1 MANEK
6 KLIGPYTTIWWFDTA
21 ALTTPMAPK
30 VADFTAALAATPPTA
45 LNLSC
50 TIVTGYTL
58 NPTDSDTQN
67 SRLLCDEGNAETRG
81 NANYEATLQFAR
93 EADPD
98 TNTTS
103 IFIAPF
109 EKFKHKGVEGYLVRR
124 VGKKS
129 TDAIAVGDRLD
140 VFKVMSDNPRDIE
153 EDGGGPIYMEV
164 PFLAQGQMAIQVAA
178 VA

>member
-1 MANEK
+1 MAGEK
-6 KLIGPYTTIWWFDTA
+6 KLIGPHTTIWWVDDGVLTNPLAPSVA
-21 ALTTPMAPK
+21 ALN
-30 VADFTAALAATPPTA
+30 AAITGGDA

-58 NPTDSDTQN
+58 NPTDSDTQS
-67 SRLLCDEGNAETRG
+67 SRLLCDEGNSETRG
-81 NANYEATLQFAR
+81 FANYEGSLQFAR
-93 EADPD
+93 EATPL
-98 TNTTS
+98 TNTDS

-109 EKFKHKGVEGYLVRR
+109 EKFKHKGETGFLIRR

-129 TDAIAVGDRLD
+129 TEDLAAGDRVD
-140 VFKVMSDNPRDIE
+140 VFKFINDNPRDIE

-164 PFLAQGQMAIQVAA
+164 PFLAQGQMAIQVEA